1 MADHPTVRPRRAAAA
16 GVQVVRATVRAAL
29 LLALLLTLAM
39 VPAGTA
45 AAVETTDPVPP
56 AALAVTTTSPA
67 GGATAT
73 GSGATGSSG
82 PPSTGPTA
90 TGSSTGPPDTA
101 TATTG
106 TTPPA
111 GTTAPTTE
119 SSGTTGST
127 VSTGTTAP
135 TGTTET
141 PATASTTA
149 RPVPTAELPAVPP
162 AAQRSGIG
170 AVTIAIALAVLV
182 LAVVVIAIVR
192 RRFRTPAGPPAG
204 PAPTSTR
211 AGAAPE
217 PESEPRAGP
226 RTTPTPADGSTVTVA
241 RGGHEL
247 IDLLVELGDAMV
259 RSGSPVTHVQ
269 ADLMRIAAANGVPD
283 AEIVVLPTALIITV
297 PGEDRSRTEV
307 ATSGGA
313 GLRLDQIDAVFR
325 VAAEAEHAEIGVAE
339 ALRRLRAIK
348 TLPPSAG
355 PAVVVLGHAVIAVG
369 LAIVL
374 AGGWL
379 AFPAAAVLGAGV
391 GLVKWWAAGRSAALQ
406 VFVPIG
412 CAFAVSAAVALLAR
426 TSLDPGFLPPVLGA
440 LVTFIPGGVLTTA
453 VLELATGQMISG
465 ASRFISGGL
474 QLVLLAIGIVGGV
487 QLVGLPVITIAPAG
501 DSAAGAVNPWLGV
514 LVFGVGV
521 LLTFS
526 GRPRSLGWML
536 LVLYVAFAGQVLGG
550 LLVGSYLSGFVG
562 AALMTPVAVFAAGQ
576 RSGPP
581 TMVTFLPAFWLL
593 VPGAVALVG
602 VTQVMG
608 DTREAGVTSIL
619 TAGVTFVAI
628 ALGVVFGSAL
638 APDWLRRR
646 RR

>member
-1 MADHPTVRPRRAAAA
+1 MTTRRPARAA
-16 GVQVVRATVRAAL
+16 TAL
-29 LLALLLTLAM
+29 LLAVAVLLLALG
-39 VPAGTA
+39 GTA
-45 AAVETTDPVPP
+45 AAAETTDPNAP
-56 AALAVTTTSPA
+56 
-67 GGATAT
+67 
-73 GSGATGSSG
+73 
-82 PPSTGPTA
+82 
-90 TGSSTGPPDTA
+90 
-101 TATTG
+101 ATTG
-106 TTPPA
+106 TAATPSTVP
-111 GTTAPTTE
+111 
-119 SSGTTGST
+119 SSAATTTGSPAT
-127 VSTGTTAP
+127 TTAGSAGPVTSSATTTVGSSSP
-135 TGTTET
+135 TASATSASES
-141 PATASTTA
+141 ATASPAPTSSSAPESTSTTTTTS

-162 AAQRSGIG
+162 AAQRSDIG
-170 AVTIAIALAVLV
+170 AGTVLGAVAVLLLAIVVIIVVSRRIRPAIA
-182 LAVVVIAIVR
+182 R
-192 RRFRTPAGPPAG
+192 PRPA
-204 PAPTSTR
+204 
-211 AGAAPE
+211 
-217 PESEPRAGP
+217 
-226 RTTPTPADGSTVTVA
+226 PADGSAVSVE
-241 RGGHEL
+241 RGGDDL
-247 IDLLVELGDAMV
+247 MDLLVELGDAMV
-259 RSGSPVTHVQ
+259 RSGAPVTHVQ
-269 ADLMRIAAANGVPD
+269 ADLLRIAATNGVHD

-297 PGEDRSRTEV
+297 PGQGESRTEV
-307 ATSGGA
+307 ATSGGT

-325 VAAEAEHAEIGVAE
+325 TAAAAEYGEIGPRE
-339 ALRRLRAIK
+339 ALRQLRTIR
-348 TLPPSAG
+348 TMPSSVGPP
-355 PAVVVLGHAVIAVG
+355 VVVLGHAVIAVG

-374 AGGWL
+374 AGTWL
-379 AFPAAAVLGAGV
+379 SFPVAAALGAAV
-391 GLVKWWAAGRSAALQ
+391 GGIKLVTAGRSAALQ

-412 CAFAVSAAVALLAR
+412 CAFAVSTAVALLAR
-426 TSLDPGFLPPVLGA
+426 TSLDPGVLPPVLGA
-440 LVTFIPGGVLTTA
+440 LVTFIPGGLLTTA

-465 ASRFISGGL
+465 ASRFIFGGL

-487 QLVGLPVITIAPAG
+487 QLVGLPVIDIVPAD
-501 DSAAGAVNPWLGV
+501 DSAAGAISPWLGV

-562 AALMTPVAVFAAGQ
+562 AAVMTPVAVFAAGQ

-608 DTREAGVTSIL
+608 DTRDAGVTSIL

>member
-1 MADHPTVRPRRAAAA
+1 VTTRRP
-16 GVQVVRATVRAAL
+16 VRATAAW
-29 LLALLLTLAM
+29 LLAVATFALA
-39 VPAGTA
+39 PAGTA
-45 AAVETTDPVPP
+45 AAVEATDPVV
-56 AALAVTTTSPA
+56 ATTTGTA
-67 GGATAT
+67 ATTSSAAAT
-73 GSGATGSSG
+73 SG
-82 PPSTGPTA
+82 PPATTTPGTASPTGSTPSATTAEASTSPTA
-90 TGSSTGPPDTA
+90 SPTAASSSAPESTTA
-101 TATTG
+101 TA
-106 TTPPA
+106 
-111 GTTAPTTE
+111 E
-119 SSGTTGST
+119 
-127 VSTGTTAP
+127 
-135 TGTTET
+135 
-141 PATASTTA
+141 TA
-149 RPVPTAELPAVPP
+149 RPSATETTTTRPPPTVELPAVPP
-162 AAQRSGIG
+162 AAQRADIG
-170 AVTIAIALAVLV
+170 VGKIIIAVVVLV
-182 LAVVVIAIVR
+182 LAVLVIVVVGR
-192 RRFRTPAGPPAG
+192 RIRSAPGRPRPTPAG
-204 PAPTSTR
+204 
-211 AGAAPE
+211 
-217 PESEPRAGP
+217 
-226 RTTPTPADGSTVTVA
+226 GSTVTVA
-241 RGGHEL
+241 RGGDDL
-247 IDLLVELGDAMV
+247 MDLLVELGDAMV
-259 RSGSPVTHVQ
+259 RSGAPVTHVQ
-269 ADLMRIAAANGVPD
+269 ADLLRIAAANGVRD

-297 PGEDRSRTEV
+297 PGQDRSRTEV
-307 ATSGGA
+307 TTSGGA

-325 VAAEAEHAEIGVAE
+325 VAAEAEYGEIDVHE
-339 ALRRLRAIK
+339 ALSRLRAIR
-348 TLPPSAG
+348 TLPPSVG

-379 AFPAAAVLGAGV
+379 SFPVAAALGAAV
-391 GLVKWWAAGRSAALQ
+391 GCVKQWSAGRSAALQ

-426 TSLDPGFLPPVLGA
+426 TSLDPGVLPPVLGA
-440 LVTFIPGGVLTTA
+440 LVTFIPGGLLTTA
-453 VLELATGQMISG
+453 VLELATGQMVSG
-465 ASRFISGGL
+465 ASRFIFGGL

-487 QLVGLPVITIAPAG
+487 QLVGLPVIDIVPAG
-501 DSAAGAVNPWLGV
+501 ASAVGAISPWLGV

-608 DTREAGVTSIL
+608 DTRDAGVTSIL

>member
-1 MADHPTVRPRRAAAA
+1 MADDPHPRPTRAVAAGLLAATLLILVPAGAAAA
-16 GVQVVRATVRAAL
+16 RETTEPAPVARLAATTTA
-29 LLALLLTLAM
+29 
-39 VPAGTA
+39 PAGSA
-45 AAVETTDPVPP
+45 AATGTT
-56 AALAVTTTSPA
+56 A
-67 GGATAT
+67 G
-73 GSGATGSSG
+73 GSSG
-82 PPSTGPTA
+82 PTGPSSSGPSATASSPPSGNPSSGPSSPTTSAGPTGSTTGTALPTEPTGPTGSTGPTES
-90 TGSSTGPPDTA
+90 TESTGVTDSS
-101 TATTG
+101 
-106 TTPPA
+106 A
-111 GTTAPTTE
+111 GTAPTTTA
-119 SSGTTGST
+119 GP
-127 VSTGTTAP
+127 AP
-135 TGTTET
+135 T
-141 PATASTTA
+141 
-149 RPVPTAELPAVPP
+149 VDLPAVPP

-170 AVTIAIALAVLV
+170 AGTIVIALAVLG
-182 LAVVVIAIVR
+182 LAVAVIAVVR
-192 RRFRTPAGPPAG
+192 RRFRAVPGRPVGTGPGGQNP
-204 PAPTSTR
+204 PAPTGPSTR
-211 AGAAPE
+211 TAP
-217 PESEPRAGP
+217 A
-226 RTTPTPADGSTVTVA
+226 TTPSQPPPADGSTVTVS

-297 PGEDRSRTEV
+297 PGVDRSRTEV

-325 VAAEAEHAEIGVAE
+325 VAAEAEDAEIGVDE

-391 GLVKWWAAGRSAALQ
+391 GLVKWWAAARSAALQ
-406 VFVPIG
+406 VFVPIA
-412 CAFAVSAAVALLAR
+412 CAFGVSAAVALLAR
-426 TSLDPGFLPPVLGA
+426 TPLDPGFLPPVLGA

-474 QLVLLAIGIVGGV
+474 ALVLLAIGIVGGV
-487 QLVGLPVITIAPAG
+487 QLVGLPVITIAPAD
-501 DSAAGAVNPWLGV
+501 DSAAGAVSPWLGV
-514 LVFGVGV
+514 LVFGIGV

-602 VTQVMG
+602 VAQVMG

>member
-1 MADHPTVRPRRAAAA
+1 MTAPATRAATA
-16 GVQVVRATVRAAL
+16 VLVVAAL
-29 LLALLLTLAM
+29 LALA
-39 VPAGTA
+39 PAGA
-45 AAVETTDPVPP
+45 AGAVETTDPAAP
-56 AALAVTTTSPA
+56 AATTSPA
-67 GGATAT
+67 P
-73 GSGATGSSG
+73 GS
-82 PPSTGPTA
+82 PTA
-90 TGSSTGPPDTA
+90 TG
-101 TATTG
+101 
-106 TTPPA
+106 
-111 GTTAPTTE
+111 
-119 SSGTTGST
+119 
-127 VSTGTTAP
+127 TGTTAP
-135 TGTTET
+135 TGASSTGPTATVSGSTVGPPASSTASSRPTGTAGTPATSDTTGTTET
-141 PATASTTA
+141 TGTAGTTGSPETGATTTTTA
-149 RPVPTAELPAVPP
+149 APVPTVELPAVPP

-170 AVTIAIALAVLV
+170 LTTVLIALAVLV
-182 LAVVVIAIVR
+182 LAGAVIAVVR
-192 RRFRTPAGPPAG
+192 RRFRPAPGPPAVRAPAHPAG
-204 PAPTSTR
+204 PAP
-211 AGAAPE
+211 GPE
-217 PESEPRAGP
+217 AGP
-226 RTTPTPADGSTVTVA
+226 DTGPEAGPGTRTAPPPADGSTVTIA
-241 RGGHEL
+241 RGGHDL

-269 ADLMRIAAANGVPD
+269 ADLLRIAAANGVAH

-297 PGEDRSRTEV
+297 PGQDRSRTEV
-307 ATSGGA
+307 ATSGGG

-325 VAAEAEHAEIGVAE
+325 VAAEAENAEIGVDE
-339 ALRRLRAIK
+339 ALRRLRAIEA
-348 TLPPSAG
+348 LPPSAG

-374 AGGWL
+374 AGNWL
-379 AFPAAAVLGAGV
+379 AFPVAAVLGAGV
-391 GLVKWWAAGRSAALQ
+391 GLIKLATATRSAALQ

-440 LVTFIPGGVLTTA
+440 LVTFIPGGILTTA

-465 ASRFISGGL
+465 ASRFISGAL

-501 DSAAGAVNPWLGV
+501 DTAAGAVNPWLGV

-526 GRPRSLGWML
+526 GRPRSLGWIL

-562 AALMTPVAVFAAGQ
+562 AAMMTPVAVFAAGQ

>member
-1 MADHPTVRPRRAAAA
+1 MPRGGAVLLAA
-16 GVQVVRATVRAAL
+16 V
-29 LLALLLTLAM
+29 LLALA
-39 VPAGTA
+39 PAG
-45 AAVETTDPVPP
+45 AAVAHETTDPAPP
-56 AALAVTTTSPA
+56 TGIAGTTSAPPQTS
-67 GGATAT
+67 GSTAT
-73 GSGATGSSG
+73 GSPDATPTASGSARPSGSTPAAPDSTGNSTASPTGSTADSVTTVESTAE
-82 PPSTGPTA
+82 STGVPASTA
-90 TGSSTGPPDTA
+90 
-101 TATTG
+101 
-106 TTPPA
+106 A
-111 GTTAPTTE
+111 GTT
-119 SSGTTGST
+119 
-127 VSTGTTAP
+127 TA
-135 TGTTET
+135 T
-141 PATASTTA
+141 
-149 RPVPTAELPAVPP
+149 PVPTAELPAVPP
-162 AAQRSGIG
+162 AAQRSDIG
-170 AVTIAIALAVLV
+170 AGKVLIAVAVLL
-182 LAVVVIAIVR
+182 LAAMVVAIVR
-192 RRFRTPAGPPAG
+192 RRIAPTPVRPG
-204 PAPTSTR
+204 PAPV
-211 AGAAPE
+211 
-217 PESEPRAGP
+217 
-226 RTTPTPADGSTVTVA
+226 DGSTVTVA
-241 RGGHEL
+241 RGGDDL
-247 IDLLVELGDAMV
+247 IDLLVELGDEMV
-259 RSGSPVTHVQ
+259 RSGAPVTHVQ
-269 ADLMRIAAANGVPD
+269 ADLLRIAAANGVPD

-297 PGEDRSRTEV
+297 PGLDRPRTEV

-325 VAAEAEHAEIGVAE
+325 VAAEVEHGEIGITE
-339 ALRRLRAIK
+339 ALSRLRAIRSQ
-348 TLPPSAG
+348 PPSVG

-391 GLVKWWAAGRSAALQ
+391 GLIKLWSAARSAALQ

-426 TSLDPGFLPPVLGA
+426 TDLDPGFLPPVLGA
-440 LVTFIPGGVLTTA
+440 LVTFIPGGLLTTA

-465 ASRFISGGL
+465 ASRFIFGGL

-487 QLVGLPVITIAPAG
+487 QLVGLPVISIAPAN
-501 DSAAGAVNPWLGV
+501 DSAAGAISPWLGV
-514 LVFGVGV
+514 LVFGIGV

-562 AALMTPVAVFAAGQ
+562 AAVMTPVAVFAAGQ

-608 DTREAGVTSIL
+608 DTRDAGLTSIL

-638 APDWLRRR
+638 APGRLRRR